1 MTGNGG
7 DKHLARVVL
16 DAAKDRSTQPVL
28 PRRRAVSL
36 RDPEIGLILMLG
48 DVFAV
53 ALASWA
59 APEIW
64 GAFDAHYQPPATLQ
78 YWQAASALLWI
89 LALGIARH
97 RNPGAPRLFRYSFT
111 TIAQAF
117 VGMLL
122 LVLGLFYVAPFFAP
136 RGSTF
141 LALPL
146 VAASVLL
153 WRAMYSVLL
162 RSEVFD
168 IRVAIVGTD
177 EAARRTAGVILDAR
191 SSPYRVRAFVVSD
204 PKSETL
210 LGIPVVAVTDDLW
223 AVVQSLDVDQLVI
236 GNTRSLSSAMLNELV
251 RCFDHRIDAVPATA
265 IYEDITGRVL
275 ASALEADWYADLPT
289 RTRGF
294 YMGIKRVVDVVFAG
308 ILFTV
313 TLPLMCLIG
322 AVVWVDS
329 GRPMLLRQVRLGER
343 GRPFVMHKF
352 RTMNRDAESDG
363 RAIWATSNDQRVTR
377 VGRFLRR
384 SRLDEL
390 PQLWDVVRGV
400 MSLIGP
406 RPERPEFVERLSMEM
421 PLYRARTLV
430 RPGIT
435 GWAQVEYR
443 YAGSIADNLA
453 KLEFDLY
460 YLRHLGPLIDLN
472 IAIRTL
478 FIVLRLRGQ

>member
-1 MTGNGG
+1 V
-7 DKHLARVVL
+7 ARAAL
-16 DAAKDRSTQPVL
+16 DATKDPSSERTL
-28 PRRRAVSL
+28 PRRRTVSL
-36 RDPEIGLILMLG
+36 RDPEIRLILVVG
-48 DVFAV
+48 DVIAV
-53 ALASWA
+53 LIASWA
-59 APEIW
+59 APELW
-64 GAFDAHYQPPATLQ
+64 ATFDANYQRPATIQ

-89 LALGIARH
+89 LALGVARH
-97 RNPGAPRLFRYSFT
+97 RNPAAPRLFRYSFT
-111 TIAQAF
+111 TVVQASA
-117 VGMLL
+117 GMLL

-146 VAASVLL
+146 VAGGVLL
-153 WRAMYSVLL
+153 WRAIYSVLL
-162 RSEVFD
+162 RSQVFD

-177 EAARRTAGVILDAR
+177 EAARRTAGAILDVG

-204 PKSETL
+204 PQTATL
-210 LGIPVVAVTDDLW
+210 LGVPVVGVTDDLW
-223 AVVQSLDVDQLVI
+223 AVVQRLDVDQLVI
-236 GNTRSLSSAMLNELV
+236 GNTRNLSATMLNELV
-251 RCFDHRIDAVPATA
+251 RCFDHRIEAVPATA
-265 IYEDITGRVL
+265 VYEDITGRVL

-294 YMGIKRVVDVVFAG
+294 YMGIKRLIDIVFAG
-308 ILFTV
+308 VLFV
-313 TLPLMCLIG
+313 ATLPLMGVIG
-322 AVVWVDS
+322 LVIWADS
-329 GRPMLLRQVRLGER
+329 GRPIQLRQVRLGER

-352 RTMNRDAESDG
+352 RTMTRDAESDG
-363 RAIWATSNDQRVTR
+363 RAIWATLNDQRVTR

-390 PQLWDVVRGV
+390 PQLWDVVRGA

-406 RPERPEFVERLSMEM
+406 RPERPEFVERLSTEL
-421 PLYRARTLV
+421 PLFRARTLI

-472 IAIRTL
+472 IAIRTF
-478 FIVLRLRGQ
+478 FIVVRLRGQ